1 MRRYLKPKAGI
12 KPEIMLEIPSVLS
25 FPLDEKLDSATAIAI
40 DIKSKLKE
48 EYDNIRN
55 GFLKFLTQ
63 LKKELK
69 DKNVRK
75 DLNSSRDEYVYFDYE
90 RRIHKL
96 VDSINKSNLFLTLE
110 IGNVTVTREKE
121 VHGKIIIVFSK
132 LYKLSVRRTNQRV
145 ILDDDELES
154 KLDTINSIAD
164 VFQPIEYDAF
174 KELIQRTS
182 LLPTLFKSKDYRHFN
197 RFEMKDI
204 SDVVTKGGYTR
215 HLSYTSLGTGQ
226 FNYYLGFIVYS
237 IASLI
242 GSMNESFDEIRKDIT
257 EIFNVTLPE

>member
-1 MRRYLKPKAGI
+1 MRI
-12 KPEIMLEIPSVLS
+12 S
-25 FPLDEKLDSATAIAI
+25 
-40 DIKSKLKE
+40 
-48 EYDNIRN
+48 
-55 GFLKFLTQ
+55 
-63 LKKELK
+63 
-69 DKNVRK
+69 NVA
-75 DLNSSRDEYVYFDYE
+75 
-90 RRIHKL
+90 
-96 VDSINKSNLFLTLE
+96 
-110 IGNVTVTREKE
+110 VTREKE
-121 VHGKIIIVFSK
+121 VPGRIEVGFSRLHRPK
-132 LYKLSVRRTNQRV
+132 VHRIGQRV
-145 ILDDDELES
+145 ILDDELES

-197 RFEMKDI
+197 RFEMKDV